1 MNMAEE
7 PTTPPNLKQ
16 REPEQTASSV
26 GSNNPKA
33 ELQLSTDDASTI
45 TTITS
50 KLGGFDLSSDD
61 VTSDEEPTT
70 PPPSFSLSK
79 QGPELRSATKDFSY
93 STDVSFMEPDV
104 SEDYEEI
111 DETISSSSL
120 FTSLGIDTERVVHK
134 GKDHHRMKD
143 FAKAPKVNEEIDEAK
158 GSSTQEG

>member
-26 GSNNPKA
+26 GSNNLKA
-33 ELQLSTDDASTI
+33 ELQLSTDEASTI
-45 TTITS
+45 TTN
-50 KLGGFDLSSDD
+50 LGGFDPCSDD

-70 PPPSFSLSK
+70 PPPSFSLSI

-104 SEDYEEI
+104 SEEK
-111 DETISSSSL
+111 T
-120 FTSLGIDTERVVHK
+120 TK
-134 GKDHHRMKD
+134 K
-143 FAKAPKVNEEIDEAK
+143 
-158 GSSTQEG
+158 